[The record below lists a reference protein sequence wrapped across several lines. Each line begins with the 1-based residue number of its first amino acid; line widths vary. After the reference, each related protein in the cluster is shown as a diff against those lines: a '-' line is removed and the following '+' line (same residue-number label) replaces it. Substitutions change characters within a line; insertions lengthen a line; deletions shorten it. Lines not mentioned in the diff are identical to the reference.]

1 MIGQTVAHYRVIE
14 ELGGGGMGVVYR
26 AEDLRLGRH
35 VALKFLP
42 ADLTHDA
49 GAIERFER
57 EARAASALNHPHI
70 CTIFDFGEHEGRRYL
85 AMELLEGQTLK
96 QTLAGGALPE
106 STILDLGA
114 QIADALDAAHAQGIV
129 HRDIK
134 PANLFVTRRG
144 HAKILDFGLAKIAH
158 SPAMPNAGSDAAT
171 IAAAENLTGPG
182 MTMGT
187 AAYMSPEQA
196 RGEPLDG
203 RTDLFSF
210 GLVLYEMATGRQAF
224 SGRTSALLF
233 DAILHREP
241 SAVGRLNPDIS
252 NGLEQIVCKAIEKD
266 RDLRYQTA
274 AEIRADLKRLR
285 RDSASERSAP
295 HGAAP
300 DRSGTA
306 VTLPSSAPTRAAA
319 RSGASAITAALRRR
333 PRAFAAAA
341 LLVGAVA
348 VSLVLYQR
356 RAPAFTERDE
366 IILADVVNT
375 TGEAAFDDTLR
386 QALAVHLEQSPYIN
400 IVSQDRIR
408 ETLRFMDR
416 KPDDRV
422 TETVAREIAA
432 RRGIKAVLAGSIAS
446 LGSHYVL
453 TLSAINAASG
463 ESLGSVQKEAASREA
478 VLATLGSAASEIRA
492 RLGES
497 LQSIQK
503 FDAPIEQATTS
514 SLDALKA
521 FTQGNLLRSQGR
533 EPESIP
539 HYQRAVEIDP
549 NFAMAYAR
557 LSVVQF
563 NLGDFGQ
570 STENARQ
577 AHALRDRVSERER
590 FYIDARLL
598 TMTGDRTALIS
609 TYETWK
615 QTYPR
620 DTAPRNNLAIA
631 LNDLGEY
638 ERALGEALEANR
650 LDPSLPFAYANL
662 CGLYIA
668 LNRPDEAKTIAE
680 RGIAGRPAYGN
691 LYQCQYTAA
700 FLQNDDEAM
709 GRIVQAATKA
719 GVEPQIRFTA
729 AVAKFARGRI
739 RAAVPVLRE
748 LDDRTRQAGI
758 NAAYSSELWR
768 PRMAAALSGAF
779 EVATQLSERSVEI
792 SGEAESDWSIPPVL
806 YMAGRS
812 ARAAAVQAAQR
823 RRYGQD
829 QMYERLMGPSA
840 EAAAAMARGDYVRAV
855 ELLDRTNLFERGSP
869 YVTVQKGW
877 ALLGAGRTADA
888 IAAFER
894 ALGNRYVVEPSA
906 IFPAVHV
913 WLARARLKN
922 GDREAAKRDYQDA
935 LAFWKDADPDLPLLV
950 EAKREYAQLTER

>member
-1 MIGQTVAHYRVIE
+1 MIGQTVSHYRIIE

-42 ADLTHDA
+42 AELTNDA
-49 GAIERFER
+49 AAIERFER

-70 CTIFDFGEHEGRRYL
+70 CTIHDFGEHEGRRFL
-85 AMELLEGQTLK
+85 AMELLEGHTLK
-96 QTLAGGALPE
+96 QALGSGSMPE
-106 STILDLGA
+106 STILELGA

-144 HAKILDFGLAKIAH
+144 HAKVLDFGLAKVAH
-158 SPAMPNAGSDAAT
+158 PSNEAAAADAAT
-171 IAAAENLTGPG
+171 MAAAENLTGPG

-196 RGEPLDG
+196 RGEALDG

-233 DAILHREP
+233 DAILHRDP
-241 SAVGRLNPDIS
+241 VVASRLNPDIS
-252 NGLEQIVCKAIEKD
+252 PGLEQIVRKAIEKD

-274 AEIRADLKRLR
+274 AEMRADLKRLR
-285 RDSASERSAP
+285 RDSASERSALHEAASGGAVSP
-295 HGAAP
+295 PVSGAA
-300 DRSGTA
+300 S
-306 VTLPSSAPTRAAA
+306 AAA
-319 RSGASAITAALRRR
+319 RSGPSAITAALRRR
-333 PRAFAAAA
+333 PSAFAAAA
-341 LLVGAVA
+341 LLLVGAVA
-348 VSLVLYQR
+348 VSIVLYQR

-386 QALAVHLEQSPYIN
+386 QALAVNLEQSPYIN

-422 TETVAREIAA
+422 TEGVAREIAA

-453 TLSAINAASG
+453 TLNAINAASG
-463 ESLGSVQKEAASREA
+463 DSLASVQKEAASRET
-478 VLATLGSAASEIRA
+478 VLATLGGAASEIRA

-533 EPESIP
+533 ELESIP

-563 NLGDFGQ
+563 NLGDFAT
-570 STENARQ
+570 SMENARR

-590 FYIDARLL
+590 FYIDGRLL

-631 LNDLGEY
+631 LNDIGEY

-650 LDPSLPFAYANL
+650 LDPSMPFAYSNL
-662 CGLYIA
+662 CGLYLA
-668 LNRPDEAKTIAE
+668 LNRPDEAKAIAE
-680 RGIAGRPAYGN
+680 RGISVRPAYGN

-700 FLQNDDEAM
+700 YLQNDEEAM
-709 GRIVQAATKA
+709 GRIVQAAMKT
-719 GVEPQIRFTA
+719 GVEAQIQFTT
-729 AVAKFARGRI
+729 AVGKFARGQF
-739 RAAVPVLRE
+739 RAAMPVLRE
-748 LDDRTRQAGI
+748 LDDRTRQMGI
-758 NAAYSSELWR
+758 SAAYGTELWR

-779 EVATQLSERSVEI
+779 DLATQLSERGIEI

-823 RRYGQD
+823 SRFGQD

-840 EAAAAMARGDYVRAV
+840 EAAAAMARGDYAGAV
-855 ELLDRTNLFERGSP
+855 EVLDRTNLFERGSP
-869 YVTVQKGW
+869 YVTIQKGW
-877 ALLGAGRTADA
+877 ALLGAGRTTEA

-894 ALGNRYVVEPSA
+894 ALANRYVVEPSA

-922 GDREAAKRDYQDA
+922 GDREGATRDYQDA
-935 LAFWKDADPDLPLLV
+935 LAFWKDADPDVPLLV
-950 EAKREYAQLTER
+950 EARREYAQLSGS